1 MIYGVVRW
9 GYEVSIPSQQRTE
22 AEVIAMTNV
31 ELFNALL
38 AVIGIVIGAVAHGIA
53 LVKR

>member
-1 MIYGVVRW
+1 
-9 GYEVSIPSQQRTE
+9 
-22 AEVIAMTNV
+22 MTNV

-38 AVIGIVIGAVAHGIA
+38 SVIGIVIGAVALGIA

>member
-1 MIYGVVRW
+1 MIYGAVKR
-9 GYEVSIPSQQRTE
+9 GCEVSIPPQQRTE

-38 AVIGIVIGAVAHGIA
+38 AVIGIVIGAVALGIA

>member
-38 AVIGIVIGAVAHGIA
+38 AVIGAVALGIA

>member
-1 MIYGVVRW
+1 
-9 GYEVSIPSQQRTE
+9 
-22 AEVIAMTNV
+22 MTNV

-38 AVIGIVIGAVAHGIA
+38 AVIGIVIGIVIGAVALGIA